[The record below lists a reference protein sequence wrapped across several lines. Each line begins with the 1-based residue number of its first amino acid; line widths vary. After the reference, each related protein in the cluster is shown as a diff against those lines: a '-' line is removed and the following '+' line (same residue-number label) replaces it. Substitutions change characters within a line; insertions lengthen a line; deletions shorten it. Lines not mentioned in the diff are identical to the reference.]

1 MKTKLCTYW
10 ELRELSGVAG
20 AAKRNCPSNE
30 FLDRLDQSKRYA
42 LAPLPG
48 WANGFDSD
56 WTRCQVIHPLEA
68 FVMLDVRSERLEELQ
83 ELTLPFGSRDIAV
96 IGGDS

>member
-1 MKTKLCTYW
+1 MKPKLCNYC

-56 WTRCQVIHPLEA
+56 WTRCQIIHPLEA
-68 FVMLDVRSERLEELQ
+68 FVMLDVRNEQLAELLEFK
-83 ELTLPFGSRDIAV
+83 LPLGSKDIAV
-96 IGGDS
+96 IGGGS